1 MGRFANDPS
10 FRVRQTA
17 PGSGDADGV
26 GSALRGGMI
35 VLAPPAGTYTFS
47 LRYSRAGGATA
58 LFRNRAIWAG
68 ILN

>member
-1 MGRFANDPS
+1 
-10 FRVRQTA
+10 
-17 PGSGDADGV
+17 
-26 GSALRGGMI
+26 MI

-68 ILN
+68 VLN